1 MSGSDENPRRT
12 RHATDG
18 ETMAA
23 PRDAGAPR
31 RRRGRR
37 APTNF
42 EREMRTMAASV
53 RQLAQHQA
61 QMQGYIQTMHMQRN
75 YPQGEDLEDPGEEQE
90 VNNMHPR
97 ESHDRGEAFNARE
110 YANDGPHIGERGPQP
125 TLSASVFERLGGQG
139 PRDRPQVSHQR
150 KEPSGSPPRNRM
162 ERRARE
168 AEARA
173 ESEYRPYQ
181 PPQGSYHQPHHYEED
196 QQAPNPFPPPVPEC
210 PKKTRSFEVDDNDE
224 NLPFSEGIRN
234 APIPNEFRVPKI
246 TTYTGKGDPLDHVNT
261 YKTEMSLR
269 GATPALKCR
278 AFHLTLSG
286 GAKRWYNKLAVGSI
300 RNWPD
305 LKRTFINYFSSGRPA
320 SAPVQRLHDIR
331 QAESEPLQSYLSRFN
346 EEMLFCE
353 RITDAEA
360 LSALKEGLYMNHPF
374 WRDVRNKNPTT
385 FDQLVEMIMEEITNE
400 NMILH
405 RNRGGVAPNQVPRV
419 NYGKAQVRHLPQPPP
434 RRRDYPADPNA
445 SMSYVASAQEGLLPP
460 YPAQMAPGSS
470 TGAYNYGVAIP
481 TYYEAGTGS
490 LPILSPRQ
498 ETPSKYC
505 LVHRSHGHNTEE
517 CREVENLANRRE
529 TNSGPMRGMRSPM
542 HHRRPPG
549 PDRRSLQWD
558 RRPANQKPG

>member
-1 MSGSDENPRRT
+1 MSGSDENSRRT

-75 YPQGEDLEDPGEEQE
+75 HPRGEDFEDPDEEQE
-90 VNNMHPR
+90 VNSGRPH
-97 ESHDRGEAFNARE
+97 ESHDRGEASNART
-110 YANDGPHIGERGPQP
+110 YANDDPRVGERGPQP
-125 TLSASVFERLGGQG
+125 TLSASVFERLGEHGS
-139 PRDRPQVSHQR
+139 RDRPQVSHQR
-150 KEPSGSPPRNRM
+150 REPAGSPPRNRR

-173 ESEYRPYQ
+173 ESEYQPYQPPQGPYHQ
-181 PPQGSYHQPHHYEED
+181 PPQGSYHQPHHYEEA

-210 PKKTRSFEVDDNDE
+210 PKKTRSYEVDDDDE

-246 TTYTGKGDPLDHVNT
+246 TP
-261 YKTEMSLR
+261 
-269 GATPALKCR
+269 

-286 GAKRWYNKLAVGSI
+286 GAKRWYNKLAAESI
-300 RNWPD
+300 HNWPD

-320 SAPVQRLHDIR
+320 LAPVQRLHDIR

-360 LSALKEGLYMNHPF
+360 LSALKGGLDMNHPF
-374 WRDVRNKNPTT
+374 WRDVHNKNPTT

-405 RNRGGVAPNQVPRV
+405 RNRGGIASNQVPRGQLWENPGETSHSASSSSERLPSRPERGYELCGLCTRRPAPPISSPNGSRLV
-419 NYGKAQVRHLPQPPP
+419 DRSLQLRGSYPHLL
-434 RRRDYPADPNA
+434 RDRNRLALHIA
-445 SMSYVASAQEGLLPP
+445 
-460 YPAQMAPGSS
+460 
-470 TGAYNYGVAIP
+470 T
-481 TYYEAGTGS
+481 
-490 LPILSPRQ
+490 SPRNAKQ
-498 ETPSKYC
+498 VLPCTSKS
-505 LVHRSHGHNTEE
+505 R
-517 CREVENLANRRE
+517 A
-529 TNSGPMRGMRSPM
+529 
-542 HHRRPPG
+542 HHRRM
-549 PDRRSLQWD
+549 L
-558 RRPANQKPG
+558 